1 MGFIATDTGGGDFKI
16 VPAGVHIGRC
26 YELIDLGTQT
36 NETGMYAGKSD
47 HKIKIGFELFGED
60 EDGNPL
66 TIEVDG
72 KEMPLTITK
81 DYTVSLHEKANLRKE
96 LAAWRGKDFT
106 EEEAA
111 GFDVTKLIG
120 AYAMVNVTH
129 KTNTKGKLRAN
140 ISGLSPLPSALKASK
155 PAPVHANRI
164 FNLDEP
170 DMVMFGTFYKYLQ
183 ETIKKSPEWD
193 NAQNV
198 NMDSKPARSADPF
211 DDEDDEIVF

>member
-1 MGFIATDTGGGDFKI
+1 MGFIASDKGGNGNFKT
-16 VPAGVHIGRC
+16 VPSGVFIGRC

-36 NETGMYAGKSD
+36 NETGMYAGKTD
-47 HKIKIGFELFGED
+47 HKIKIGFELFGDD
-60 EDGNPL
+60 EEGNPL

-106 EEEAA
+106 EEEAKA
-111 GFDVTKLIG
+111 FDVSKLVG

-129 KTNTKGKLRAN
+129 KTNTAGKTRAN
-140 ISGLSPLPSALKASK
+140 ISGLSPLPSALKNAK
-155 PAPVHANRI
+155 PAAVNANRI

-170 DMVMFGTFYKYLQ
+170 DMEMFDTFYEYLQ
-183 ETIKKSPEWD
+183 EQIKKSPEWK
-193 NAQNV
+193 AARNV
-198 NMDSKPARSADPF
+198 NMDSEPKKADPF
-211 DDEDDEIVF
+211 DDDVAF

>member
-1 MGFIATDTGGGDFKI
+1 MAFIATDTGGSGFKT
-16 VPAGVHIGRC
+16 VPAGVFIGRC

-47 HKIKIGFELFGED
+47 HKIKIGFELFGDD

-106 EEEAA
+106 EEEAK
-111 GFDVTKLIG
+111 GFDVSKLIG

-129 KTNTKGKLRAN
+129 KTNAQGKTRAN
-140 ISGLSPLPSALKASK
+140 ISGLSPLPSALKNSK
-155 PAPVHANRI
+155 PAPVHKNRI
-164 FNLDEP
+164 FDLDSP
-170 DMVMFGTFYKYLQ
+170 DMDMFDTFYDYLK
-183 ETIKKSPEWD
+183 ETIKKSPEWKQKIGINPD
-193 NAQNV
+193 AEP
-198 NMDSKPARSADPF
+198 SKQDPF
-211 DDEDDEIVF
+211 DDDVAF